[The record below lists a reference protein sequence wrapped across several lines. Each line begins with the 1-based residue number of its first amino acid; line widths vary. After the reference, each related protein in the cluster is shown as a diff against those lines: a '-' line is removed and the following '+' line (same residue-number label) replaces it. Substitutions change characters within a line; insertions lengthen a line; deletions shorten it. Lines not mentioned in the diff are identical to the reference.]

1 MRNSKTVSAGSI
13 PGRIIRQG
21 MSDNASRTRGIDP
34 GRYGTLIGEN
44 NMKTTYT
51 DIVNQNYIG
60 SAENPVSVNEILKR
74 ANEERLTPSA
84 QNRERVLFL
93 GIDVQQD
100 FMDEG
105 ALGVPGAK
113 KDVERMTRFIYENMN
128 QISNIAVSID
138 THTPHQIFHPCWWI
152 DENGQ
157 HPAPCTVITLAD
169 LDAGA
174 YQAVI
179 NPQAS
184 REYVKHLEQDAKKAL
199 CIWPYHCL
207 QGTAGAALENQF
219 ANMIYFHSVAKRA
232 VVQRLVKGQDPM
244 SEMYGIIR
252 PEYDTKGYIN
262 MDFLNKLERFDKV
275 IIAGEAKS
283 HCVLESIRQ
292 ILEHYAARPEVTK
305 KVYILEDCM
314 SPIPG
319 YEEATARTFEEFR
332 KNYHVSLVRST
343 DRIL

>member
-1 MRNSKTVSAGSI
+1 
-13 PGRIIRQG
+13 
-21 MSDNASRTRGIDP
+21 
-34 GRYGTLIGEN
+34 
-44 NMKTTYT
+44 MKTAYAE
-51 DIVNQNYIG
+51 IVNQNYIG
-60 SAENPVSVNEILKR
+60 STENPISMNEILQK
-74 ANEERLTPSA
+74 ANEEELTPSA
-84 QNRERVLFL
+84 QNKERILFL

-100 FMDEG
+100 FMDSG

-113 KDVERMTRFIYENMN
+113 KDVERMTEFLYKYMD

-152 DENGQ
+152 DENGRN
-157 HPAPCTVITLAD
+157 PAPYTVITLAD
-169 LDAGA
+169 LDAGKWR
-174 YQAVI
+174 AVI

-199 CIWPYHCL
+199 CIWTYHCL

-219 ANMIYFHSVAKRA
+219 ANMIYYHSVAKKT

-244 SEMYGIIR
+244 SEMYGIIK

-262 MDFLNKLERFDKV
+262 MDFLNKVEKFDRV

-283 HCVLESIRQ
+283 HCVLESIKQ
-292 ILEHYAARPEVTK
+292 ILEHYETRPEVTK
-305 KVYILEDCM
+305 KIWLLEDCM

-319 YEEATARTFEEFR
+319 YEDVTDQAFREFR
-332 KNYHVSLVRST
+332 DRYHVNLVRST
-343 DRIL
+343 EAFL